1 MGDTVD
7 AGKDDIGKKLNLLF
21 IAASAPFFAYLL
33 YYYYTGAGG
42 ATLLAVVMVPY
53 AFILHTL
60 DLLRKGRLY
69 PRIAERWG
77 LAPVAILA
85 TVFSAMAVIVA
96 VYTYREFWDLIGVRQ
111 GSYNRTDVLV
121 GLMALVLVME
131 YARRRHP
138 VLFFLNLF
146 LIAYAIEGWLLPG
159 IFKHPGLS
167 VERVI
172 TAMSMEF
179 DTGVFERLSQI
190 GLTIIGAF
198 VLLVSVAQGFGL
210 VESIIRVVSHR
221 FARNPRMIPQAAVVG
236 SMAVAMV
243 SGSGAA
249 NAATTGSITIPL
261 MKRVG
266 FPPHIAASVETAS
279 SIGGQL
285 MPPMMGISAFVM
297 ADFLGVSYFDV
308 MARGF
313 APALVYYVGI
323 AFTVYL
329 LASRYLARSPGTS
342 SGTPVS
348 LPAPSLLDYTKLAVF
363 FAGIGF
369 LIVLM
374 GVFRITS
381 FYAALLASAFVFT
394 FTLASLAFY
403 RARGWGV
410 GSLRRQALSVLEYF
424 ASFTSDITLL
434 LATLGIMTGLFTI
447 TGIPTKVGFI
457 MLDIGVGNLPL
468 LVAIAFLFGYLVG
481 LGLPPVV
488 TFILT
493 ALIIAPYFIE
503 AGVNPWV
510 IYFFAFFMGVFSE
523 LSPPTSVTAAVASKI
538 AEASFTRTMITA
550 MRVTIPLYLLMFGVF
565 LYPDLVARP
574 GASQLS
580 PLVFLLAS
588 GTAMALAAWGGMYQ
602 ERLKDAILRTLLL
615 ALSVGTLML
624 GSAPGYA
631 GFLAL
636 TATLVITAI
645 GMTRVRRASSR

>member
-1 MGDTVD
+1 MAEDEEAQTGHHRPRTGLDM
-7 AGKDDIGKKLNLLF
+7 LF
-21 IAASAPFFAYLL
+21 IVASVPFFAYLL

-53 AFILHTL
+53 AFILHSL
-60 DLLRKGRLY
+60 DMLRKGRLY
-69 PRIAERWG
+69 PWLASRLGRWPVYFLAG
-77 LAPVAILA
+77 L
-85 TVFSAMAVIVA
+85 FSLMAVVVA

-111 GSYNRTDVLV
+111 GSYNRMDVLV
-121 GLMALVLVME
+121 GFLALLIVME

-138 VLFFLNLF
+138 ALFFFNLF
-146 LIAYAIEGWLLPG
+146 LIAYAVEGWLLPG

-172 TAMSMEF
+172 TAMSVEF

-190 GLTIIGAF
+190 GLTVIGAF

-221 FARNPRMIPQAAVVG
+221 FSRSPRMIPQAAVVG

-313 APALVYYVGI
+313 APALVYYLGI
-323 AFTVYL
+323 ALTVYL
-329 LASRYLARSPGTS
+329 LASRFLSPRS
-342 SGTPVS
+342 SGETG
-348 LPAPSLLDYTKLAVF
+348 PAGIGRPTGLDYVKLGVF
-363 FAGIGF
+363 FSGIGF

-374 GVFRITS
+374 GVFKIAS
-381 FYAALLASAFVFT
+381 FYAALLASGLVIAL
-394 FTLASLAFY
+394 TLATMGVF
-403 RARGWGV
+403 RARGVDV
-410 GSLRRQALSVLEYF
+410 GSLRAQVLGVLDYF

-447 TGIPTKVGFI
+447 TGVPTKVGFV
-457 MLDIGVGNLPL
+457 MLDVGAGNLPL
-468 LVAIAFLFGYLVG
+468 LVLIAFAFGYLVG

-488 TFILT
+488 TYILT
-493 ALIIAPYFIE
+493 ALIVAPYFIE

-510 IYFFAFFMGVFSE
+510 IHFFAFFMGVFSE

-538 AEASFTRTMITA
+538 AEAGFMKTMLSA

-565 LYPDLVARP
+565 LYPGLVAEP
-574 GASQLS
+574 GLGQLGA
-580 PLVFLLAS
+580 VFHLLAS
-588 GTAMALAAWGGMYQ
+588 SLGLSLAVWGGLSQSRVADALLRLALGSLGISALALGWR
-602 ERLKDAILRTLLL
+602 EPLLGAGLAGASL
-615 ALSVGTLML
+615 ALSLILLWRM
-624 GSAPGYA
+624 
-631 GFLAL
+631 
-636 TATLVITAI
+636 
-645 GMTRVRRASSR
+645 RR